1 MGRWRRCLSR
11 PLRGGASGARPGSRR
26 CAALLFGPRPL
37 LGGKAARVW
46 RRGRERERPRGGA
59 RGATAGPFVS
69 PPAPEACGPFRPPR
83 PQGDRRR
90 GTARPGGR
98 REEARPRGSE
108 PAAAPEAAPGPLLA
122 GPAHWG
128 FIRRHHFVR
137 GSAFRQCRGTEGNVP
152 STIRGGH
159 LTARVSLCSR
169 QSG

>member
-69 PPAPEACGPFRPPR
+69 PPAPEACGPFRPLRPR
-83 PQGDRRR
+83 GTGGAARPGPAEGERRR
-90 GTARPGGR
+90 GQEGASPRRRPKLPPALSWPGR
-98 REEARPRGSE
+98 PTGASFVGTTSCEEALFGSV
-108 PAAAPEAAPGPLLA
+108 AA
-122 GPAHWG
+122 
-128 FIRRHHFVR
+128 RRVTSRARFV
-137 GSAFRQCRGTEGNVP
+137 AV
-152 STIRGGH
+152 I
-159 LTARVSLCSR
+159 SR
-169 QSG
+169 HV